1 MGSSRVKFTLR
12 APDGSE
18 YNVGKVHAFA
28 VLSGHPRSSKD
39 RSIRV
44 AAMARFVSL
53 RPSELLQRC
62 VADPEM

>member
-1 MGSSRVKFTLR
+1 VGASRIKFTLR

-28 VLSGHPRSSKD
+28 ILSGHPRSSKE
-39 RSIRV
+39 RRLRV
-44 AAMARFVSL
+44 EAMARFVSL

-62 VADPEM
+62 VADPGV